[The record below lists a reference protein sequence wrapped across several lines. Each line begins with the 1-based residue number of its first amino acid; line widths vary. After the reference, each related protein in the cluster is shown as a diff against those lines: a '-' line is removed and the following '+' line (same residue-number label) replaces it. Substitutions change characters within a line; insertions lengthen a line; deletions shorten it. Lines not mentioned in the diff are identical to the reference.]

1 MMNTFILLC
10 IYFVKFFWLIEIVF
24 SNSVLKKILGFPKN
38 EPQEFCDSPKNN
50 MQKCVCE
57 SAHTQKYIFCGEESL
72 SFNKYSEG
80 SLTKK
85 EKKKKKASLSAS
97 LCGDDKD
104 IRSNGCYNFIWHL
117 VR

>member
-57 SAHTQKYIFCGEESL
+57 SAHTQKYIFLWRRVSVFQQIFRGI
-72 SFNKYSEG
+72 FDQKRK
-80 SLTKK
+80 KK
-85 EKKKKKASLSAS
+85 EKSVIKCVPLW
-97 LCGDDKD
+97 G
-104 IRSNGCYNFIWHL
+104 R
-117 VR
+117 